1 MKDLTTGS
9 EGKLIFNFAIPMLL
23 GNVFQQLY
31 QIIDSIIVGHFLGKE
46 ALAAVGASFP
56 IIFALISMVI
66 GIASGGT
73 VVISQY
79 FGAKDYDKVKRTI
92 DTLYL
97 FLLATSIIITVA
109 GIVFSEHIFRLM
121 GLPEPLMPQATTF
134 LNIYLLGMVAFF
146 GFNGTSAVL
155 RGLGDSKTSLYFL
168 IVATVLNIGLDLL
181 FIPVLKFGVGSAAL
195 ATVISQ
201 FVAFIATI
209 IYLNNSHKIL
219 KIRYRIM
226 VFDKKL
232 FLQSLKIGLP
242 TGLQQTFVALGMV
255 ALMGMVNGFGTDVI
269 AAYSVVGRIDALAMM
284 PAMNFSMA
292 LSAFVGQNIG
302 AQRNDRVKAGMMA
315 TLKMSTIIAV
325 IVSIMVIIF
334 GNYFMRLFT
343 NDAEVIRIGH
353 EYLVIVG
360 IFYFSFNAMFTFNG
374 VMRGAGDT
382 LVPMFITLFSL
393 WLIRIPAAYFLSKH
407 YAEIGI
413 WWSIPVAWVLGMCGT
428 YIYYKTGNWKK
439 KVVVK

>member
-439 KVVVK
+439 KIVVK